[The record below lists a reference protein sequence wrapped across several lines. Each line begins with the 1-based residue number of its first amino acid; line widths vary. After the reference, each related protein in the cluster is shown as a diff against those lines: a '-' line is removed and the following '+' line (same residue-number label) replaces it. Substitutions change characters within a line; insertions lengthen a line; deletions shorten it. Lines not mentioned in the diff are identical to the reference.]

1 MAQSCL
7 QPPDW
12 LFCLNIN
19 ELQKHSLPPCFPSVF
34 DRTGPGE
41 GVGSQEKPSLVQGEE
56 WTSKESAMP
65 EECFFQLYFFNQ
77 WIGMFPVKAV
87 YLFTQCPML
96 SLGARDAGSIAAFL
110 QPLLC
115 WVLNLT
121 CPQPPNILKHHPFP
135 SRTPCAASSA
145 FWQADVL
152 HPEIAQLIWITS
164 SRGQA
169 PSGSPQQDCAPHRH
183 SPQSCQWGLIWC
195 SRYSWE
201 QPLVPLCSLGKA
213 VIATNFFWSTS
224 GK

>member
-1 MAQSCL
+1 MNYKSIHCHLVFQVCL
-7 QPPDW
+7 VEQDLGKALALKRSQAWFKVRNEPPKSQP
-12 LFCLNIN
+12 CL
-19 ELQKHSLPPCFPSVF
+19 KSV
-34 DRTGPGE
+34 
-41 GVGSQEKPSLVQGEE
+41 S
-56 WTSKESAMP
+56 
-65 EECFFQLYFFNQ
+65 FNQ

-201 QPLVPLCSLGKA
+201 QPLVPLCSPGKA